1 MISLWKQPLQSEV
14 ISHSEGSPFI
24 WKHIIKPNMPPIP
37 IYISW
42 QTDAILMFIYKSRL
56 TENIQIHGLLH
67 SKQEILPWAI
77 SAHAQV
83 GGWASL
89 KLKSYNCPVSLNHFT
104 GEEVREHLTA
114 TLRQIFL
121 YKSSFWLSKWEWK
134 AWTDIFPHIFT
145 TEMFLNIQL
154 KKLSITQNMY

>member
-1 MISLWKQPLQSEV
+1 MITSAVSTLIIWLYDLSLKAATAFWSYF
-14 ISHSEGSPFI
+14 PFRGLSVHM
-24 WKHIIKPNMPPIP
+24 KTQYKIKPDMPPIP

-89 KLKSYNCPVSLNHFT
+89 KLKSYNCPVSLT

-134 AWTDIFPHIFT
+134 AWTDFSPT
-145 TEMFLNIQL
+145 FLPQ
-154 KKLSITQNMY
+154 KCF